1 MNHERLADLDL
12 KPVVVF
18 VNTRS
23 GGQQGLKV
31 LTAAW
36 SEKMYAC
43 MLAVEVEHLMTLAT
57 EGLPILFLR
66 LILFLGF

>member
-23 GGQQGLKV
+23 GGQQGMKV
-31 LTAAW
+31 LTVAW
-36 SEKMYAC
+36 SEKMYAGC
-43 MLAVEVEHLMTLAT
+43 RSGALDDFCH
-57 EGLPILFLR
+57 
-66 LILFLGF
+66 